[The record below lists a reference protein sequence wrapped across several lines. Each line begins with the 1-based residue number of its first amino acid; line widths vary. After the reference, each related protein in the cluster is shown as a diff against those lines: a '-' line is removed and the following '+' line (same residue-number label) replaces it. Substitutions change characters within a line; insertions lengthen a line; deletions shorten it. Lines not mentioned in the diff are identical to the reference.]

1 MRERLQIDANR
12 LKPAPAETLEVPLFE
27 TRFLKVAPQ
36 RVVSDDVDPA
46 THALDLIPRIDRN
59 KAGRLCPSYT
69 RDQAG
74 ERQQSIGS
82 RNHIAAL
89 GVLLTEF
96 QLRQR
101 DYLTH
106 SGREALARTELPD
119 LE

>member
-1 MRERLQIDANR
+1 
-12 LKPAPAETLEVPLFE
+12 LEVPLFE

-46 THALDLIPRIDRN
+46 AHALDLIPRIDRN
-59 KAGRLCPSYT
+59 KAGRLCPGYT
-69 RDQAG
+69 CDQAG

-96 QLRQR
+96 RSGSVIISRMSRCQSGDSAGRIRQHHLSCRGNASMPPQL
-101 DYLTH
+101 L
-106 SGREALARTELPD
+106 
-119 LE
+119 